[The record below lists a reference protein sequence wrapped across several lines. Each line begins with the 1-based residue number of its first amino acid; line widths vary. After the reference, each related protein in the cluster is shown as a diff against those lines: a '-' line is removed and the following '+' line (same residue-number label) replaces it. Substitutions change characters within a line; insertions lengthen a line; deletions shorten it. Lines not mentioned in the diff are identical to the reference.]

1 MRYAKDHKAETR
13 KHLLETSGALA
24 KEKGFASTGVDAFV
38 GEAGLTSG
46 AFYSHFGSK
55 AELFTELVESEL
67 AASVNMFADNAPEL
81 PTDQWITRQLKTYLH
96 WKHVQNPRTGCALP
110 ALGAEIARSND
121 ATKIKYEEAIKQ
133 VHALWKNRLG
143 DDKAAWAVVSQLVGS
158 LVLARASSSE
168 DLAKEILA
176 ASQEFLEKALDG
188 HI

>member
-1 MRYAKDHKAETR
+1 
-13 KHLLETSGALA
+13 
-24 KEKGFASTGVDAFV
+24 
-38 GEAGLTSG
+38 
-46 AFYSHFGSK
+46 
-55 AELFTELVESEL
+55 L

>member
-133 VHALWKNRLG
+133 VHALW
-143 DDKAAWAVVSQLVGS
+143 AVVSQLVGS